1 MNRGYFP
8 APSVLHRTDALCKLL
23 CLLLL
28 ILAILFCGSLWGYV
42 LILAVV
48 LTAMLLSRTGAGAL
62 GGLTKSWSFFLVIFL
77 MNLLFT
83 PSEAPLWQGWIL
95 QISAEGARQGA
106 ELVLRI
112 LPLLILGNLLTA
124 TTTPLALTKGLESL
138 LYPFKYLGLPV
149 SEIAMILGVALQ
161 FIPTLSQ
168 EAETLRMAQLA
179 RGARFESKKLHERA
193 AALLP
198 LAVPLFLSAF
208 RRADELSV
216 AMEARGYRRTKK
228 ALRPVKRQFTAREGV
243 ALLLCGAVCILEIL
257 L

>member
-28 ILAILFCGSLWGYV
+28 ILAILFCGSPWGYA

-106 ELVLRI
+106 EMVLRI

-138 LYPFKYLGLPV
+138 LYPFKFLGLPV
-149 SEIAMILGVALQ
+149 QEIAMILGVALQ

-168 EAETLRMAQLA
+168 EAETLRMAQMA
-179 RGARFESKKLHERA
+179 RGARFESKKLHER

-216 AMEARGYRRTKK
+216 AMEARGYRRTQK
-228 ALRPVKRQFTAREGV
+228 ALRPVKRHFTAKEGLS
-243 ALLLCGAVCILEIL
+243 LLFCSIVFILEIL